1 MRIINKYKYLNYFKN
16 MDIRLKKIIKSIG
29 IFCFFVFTASTCDT
43 CKNCEGDDK
52 IVILEFES
60 KYSIIP
66 EKVSYKL
73 GDTMVFESR
82 LGTDLSHKTLSSQI
96 TCRLLEDTDSTT
108 FPYAAKKFDA
118 FFIQGKQINIGE
130 LPERNIVN
138 FAWRLIGD
146 EYVVEIG
153 LIPRDT
159 GSYFYIPFSA
169 GLTINEGSDCETRYT
184 FSILNGNTD
193 NHYHLYTDIIEPPYG
208 QYQYSG
214 YFFRVIP

>member
-1 MRIINKYKYLNYFKN
+1 

-82 LGTDLSHKTLSSQI
+82 IGIDEIFPLGTDLSNKTLSSQI

-118 FFIQGKQINIGE
+118 FFIQGKQINI
-130 LPERNIVN
+130 R
-138 FAWRLIGD
+138 
-146 EYVVEIG
+146 
-153 LIPRDT
+153 
-159 GSYFYIPFSA
+159 
-169 GLTINEGSDCETRYT
+169 
-184 FSILNGNTD
+184 
-193 NHYHLYTDIIEPPYG
+193 
-208 QYQYSG
+208 
-214 YFFRVIP
+214 